1 MMTENMPEI
10 LIVED
15 SKYDV
20 EFMLKAVEK
29 YNLTEKIKVFQDG
42 GEALDYIL
50 ATGKYSGCD
59 TCKKLRVIILDLQL
73 PKVGG
78 LDVLQGIRASENAK
92 MIPVVIFSSST
103 EDRDRMESYK
113 LGANSYIVKPVSY
126 ENFVNTAAEIAS
138 YWMMQNVP
146 A

>member
-1 MMTENMPEI
+1 MPEI

-42 GEALDYIL
+42 GEALDYIS
-50 ATGKYSGCD
+50 ATGQYSGCD
-59 TCKKLRVIILDLQL
+59 TCKNLRVIILDLQL

-78 LDVLQGIRASENAK
+78 LDVLQGIRASENTK

-113 LGANSYIVKPVSY
+113 LGANSYIAKPVSY

-138 YWMMQNVP
+138 YWMLQNIP

>member
-1 MMTENMPEI
+1 MTENMPEI

-15 SKYDV
+15 NKYDV
-20 EFMLKAVEK
+20 EFMFKAVEK

-50 ATGKYSGCD
+50 ATGKYSGFD
-59 TCKKLRVIILDLQL
+59 TCKRLKVIILDLQL
-73 PKVGG
+73 QKVGG
-78 LDVLQGIRASENAK
+78 LDVLQGIRANENTR
-92 MIPVVIFSSST
+92 MTPVVVFSSST
-103 EDRDRMESYK
+103 EDRDRMESYR

-126 ENFVNTAAEIAS
+126 EDFVNTAAEIGS
-138 YWMMQNVP
+138 YWMLQNIP

>member
-1 MMTENMPEI
+1 MPEI
-10 LIVED
+10 LIVEH
-15 SKYDV
+15 SMYDL
-20 EFMLKAVEK
+20 EFMLKSVEK

-50 ATGKYSGCD
+50 ATGKYSGFD
-59 TCKKLRVIILDLQL
+59 TCKRLKVIILDLQL
-73 PKVGG
+73 PKVDG
-78 LDVLQGIRASENAK
+78 LDVLQVIRANEDTR
-92 MIPVVIFSSST
+92 MTPVVVFSSST
-103 EDRDRMESYK
+103 EDRDRMESYR

-138 YWMMQNVP
+138 YWMLQNIP

>member
-59 TCKKLRVIILDLQL
+59 TCKKLKVIILDLKL

-78 LDVLQGIRASENAK
+78 LDVLQGIRASENTK
-92 MIPVVIFSSST
+92 MIPVVVFSSST

-138 YWMMQNVP
+138 YWMLQNIP

>member
-1 MMTENMPEI
+1 MMTENIPEI

-50 ATGKYSGCD
+50 ATGKYSGFD
-59 TCKKLRVIILDLQL
+59 TCKRLKVIILDLKL
-73 PKVGG
+73 PKIGG
-78 LDVLQGIRASENAK
+78 LDVLQMIRASENTR
-92 MIPVVIFSSST
+92 MIPVVVFSSST
-103 EDRDRMESYK
+103 EDHDRIESYR

-138 YWMMQNVP
+138 YWMMQNIP